1 VYFETALI
9 AYIVD
14 RAFGEFGFIR
24 HPVVLMGDYISW
36 FEKKFYANSGARGLV
51 LTLSLLFI
59 TFTISYTIQTLFT
72 FHSSLFISLLQ
83 GVIASTAI
91 ASKMLYD
98 SVKDIITNPQHIKYL
113 VSRDTEHLS
122 DSDINKA
129 AIETYAENL
138 SDGVIAPLFYLIL
151 FGLWGAFV
159 YKAINTLDSVVGYR
173 NERYEKFGKFSA
185 KLDDVVNYIPARVTA
200 ILIVLMMPRITP
212 HKTLTH
218 PFPSNSSVAQQY
230 KPTLFTLHSSLL
242 TTLFHQGKG
251 HESPNAGYP
260 ITAMAL
266 SLGVKLGGDTSYFGK
281 IKSKPFFGEG
291 REVIT
296 QKDIRNALALQP
308 RLDIFIIIF
317 VGCCALTT
325 PI

>member
-1 VYFETALI
+1 MYFETALI

-14 RAFGEFGFIR
+14 RVIGEFGFIR

-36 FEKKFYANSGARGLV
+36 FEKKFYANSVIIGMV

-59 TFTISYTIQTLFT
+59 TLTISYTIQILFT

-83 GVIASTAI
+83 GVIASTTI

-159 YKAINTLDSVVGYR
+159 YKAINTLDSMVGYR
-173 NERYEKFGKFSA
+173 NERYEKFGKFA
-185 KLDDVVNYIPARVTA
+185 ARLDDVANYIPARITA
-200 ILIVLMMPRITP
+200 ILIVLLMP
-212 HKTLTH
+212 KTTISTKSSL
-218 PFPSNSSVAQQY
+218 PNSSVTQQH
-230 KPTLFTLHSSLL
+230 KPTLFTPHSSLF
-242 TTLFHQGKG
+242 TTLFQQGKG
-251 HESPNAGYP
+251 HESLNAGYP
-260 ITAMAL
+260 ISAMAL

-281 IKSKPFFGEG
+281 IKSKPYFGVG

-308 RLDIFIIIF
+308 RLDIFILIF

-325 PI
+325 PM

>member
-1 VYFETALI
+1 MYFETALI

-14 RAFGEFGFIR
+14 RVFGEFRFIR

-36 FEKKFYANSGARGLV
+36 FEKKFYANSVVRGMV
-51 LTLSLLFI
+51 LTLSLLTLVFLLS
-59 TFTISYTIQTLFT
+59 FGISY
-72 FHSSLFISLLQ
+72 LLSGWGHPDLQ
-83 GVIASTAI
+83 VLLYGVIASTTI

-98 SVKDIITNPQHIKYL
+98 SVKDIITNPQDIQYL

-159 YKAINTLDSVVGYR
+159 YKAINTLDSIVGYR
-173 NERYEKFGKFSA
+173 NERYEKFGKFA
-185 KLDDVVNYIPARVTA
+185 ARLDDVLNYIPARVTA
-200 ILIVLMMPRITP
+200 VLIVLLKGRHLGLPLRKIW
-212 HKTLTH
+212 K
-218 PFPSNSSVAQQY
+218 
-230 KPTLFTLHSSLL
+230 
-242 TTLFHQGKG
+242 QGAK

-260 ITAMAL
+260 ISSMAL
-266 SLGVKLGGDTSYFGK
+266 SIGVKLGGDTSYFGK

-291 REVIT
+291 REIIT
-296 QKDIRNALALQP
+296 QKDIQNALALQP
-308 RLDIFIIIF
+308 RLDIFILIF

-325 PI
+325 PM